1 MSISPH
7 ARRDPPPSP
16 STAIRRRRAT
26 AGLLLLLLTGFPAL
40 ALSPNE
46 LAAIRV
52 GGLSILWWYG
62 GVLAPVAAATAV
74 AFLCAPSAGG
84 PPSAPGA
91 PTGRAQDARRPE
103 LP

>member
-7 ARRDPPPSP
+7 ARRDPPPSR
-16 STAIRRRRAT
+16 STAITRCRT
-26 AGLLLLLLTGFPAL
+26 AAGILLLLLAGFPAL

-62 GVLAPVAAATAV
+62 GVLAPVAAAATVV
-74 AFLCAPSAGG
+74 ALCVPGG
-84 PPSAPGA
+84 VAAAAPGA
-91 PTGRAQDARRPE
+91 PPGPAQAARPPD